1 MPGRTTTSY
10 DVGQGRQDAYAS
22 VFEQSFV
29 RESLAAA
36 SALLHSARD
45 REVPD
50 PAHGTEVW
58 EAGDRIVVGIDEVGR
73 GSWAGPVTVAAVV
86 PAEQHL
92 SGIRDSKLLT
102 PDEREVAARRVRGWA
117 RGIGVGHASHTEC
130 DELGM
135 TEALR
140 RAATRAL
147 CELAGQGFEPD
158 RIVLDGKHDYLAMP
172 DRVRTIVKADQSVLS
187 VAAASVV
194 AKVTRDALMA
204 DEAEHFPAYG
214 FESNRGYPAPQH
226 KCALAW
232 LRAVVD
238 PPAVVDLHG
247 LLPLGRPPA
256 VRASTAVPR
265 LMARRRSGSGAERRP
280 GRSNAEE
287 TVIEGRSSQPHQ
299 GGPGR
304 APAFVA

>member
-1 MPGRTTTSY
+1 MPAKYPTLRTE
-10 DVGQGRQDAYAS
+10 RK
-22 VFEQSFV
+22 
-29 RESLAAA
+29 L
-36 SALLHSARD
+36 
-45 REVPD
+45 
-50 PAHGTEVW
+50 W
-58 EAGDRIVVGIDEVGR
+58 ETGDRIVVGIDEVGR

-92 SGIRDSKLLT
+92 SGIRDSKMLT
-102 PDEREVAARRVRGWA
+102 PEEREVAARRVRGWA

-204 DEAEHFPAYG
+204 GEAEHFPAYG
-214 FESNRGYPAPQH
+214 FETNRGYPAPQH

-232 LRAVVD
+232 
-238 PPAVVDLHG
+238 HG
-247 LLPLGRPPA
+247 PTSIHRRSWIFMEYCLWGGLPRYE
-256 VRASTAVPR
+256 RVPR
-265 LMARRRSGSGAERRP
+265 LFP
-280 GRSNAEE
+280 
-287 TVIEGRSSQPHQ
+287 V
-299 GGPGR
+299 
-304 APAFVA
+304 